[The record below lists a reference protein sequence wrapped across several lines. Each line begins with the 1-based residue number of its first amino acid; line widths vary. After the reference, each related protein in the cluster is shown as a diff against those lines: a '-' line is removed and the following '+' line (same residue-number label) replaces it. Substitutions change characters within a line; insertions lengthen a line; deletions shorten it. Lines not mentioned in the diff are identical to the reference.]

1 MFFRVWHR
9 EVFAFQVLFTLA
21 GGSGFVV
28 SSQLLQGCRLGNKS
42 YKGQAGDTH
51 STSGVVE
58 LCRHRPPPPPHLSI
72 KTSVTDVHNSIY
84 ANINI
89 LCA

>member
-9 EVFAFQVLFTLA
+9 EVFAFQVPFTLA

-28 SSQLLQGCRLGNKS
+28 SSQLLRVGWETRATKGRLEILIPPL
-42 YKGQAGDTH
+42 
-51 STSGVVE
+51 E
-58 LCRHRPPPPPHLSI
+58 LCRVPPAPHLSI